1 MKKLL
6 EGVRVID
13 FGMAAAG
20 PSGSKLL
27 AEFGAEVIVA
37 EPIQGT
43 STRWMTMYYDFWSDG
58 KKSVPI
64 DVKNP
69 EGKEVLLKLVASAD
83 VFMSNFRAKALR
95 SLGLTYE
102 DLKKVNP
109 GIIYAV
115 LYGWGKEGPL
125 KDSPA
130 YDITA
135 FWARG
140 GYMRD
145 MAEKGSILVAPQ
157 GVADCSMGEI
167 LAAGISAALY
177 HKEKTGEGTEL
188 HTSIFNQAIY
198 LNNFQSIGVQFGEK
212 FQKTRF
218 APTEALVNTYRCKDG
233 EYVLMFDNQFDRHF
247 FKILKALGRG
257 DLAGDPRWTKIED
270 TKWDKAPELVAILD
284 EAFAK
289 LTSDEAVEA
298 LSAIDVSIEKCCS
311 FEDTLSDPQVLEN
324 KYLFDWELSSG
335 PHKGEMIKMPSSPIF
350 VDGENNSVD
359 FKRAPRL
366 GEHTMELLTSVGYTE
381 EQVRDLAERK
391 IVTLET
397 E

>member
-1 MKKLL
+1 MKKTL

-43 STRWMTMYYDFWSDG
+43 STRWMTSYYDFWSDG

-64 DVKNP
+64 DVKSP
-69 EGKEVLLKLVASAD
+69 EGKEVLMKLVASAD

-102 DLKKVNP
+102 DLKKVKP
-109 GIIYAV
+109 DIIYAV
-115 LYGWGKEGPL
+115 LYGWGKDGPL

-145 MAEKGSILVAPQ
+145 IADKGSILVAPQ

-167 LAAGISAALY
+167 LASGICAALY
-177 HKEKTGEGTEL
+177 HKEKTGEGMEI
-188 HTSIFNQAIY
+188 HTSIYNQAIY
-198 LNNFQSIGVQFGEK
+198 LNNFQSIGVQFGEE
-212 FQKTRF
+212 FQKTRL

-247 FKILKALGRG
+247 WKILKALGRG
-257 DLAGDPRWTKIED
+257 DLEGDPRWTNIDD
-270 TKWDKAPELVAILD
+270 TKRDKAPELVAILD

-289 LTSDEAVEA
+289 LTSDEAVTA
-298 LSAIDVSIEKCCS
+298 LSAVDVSIEKCWG
-311 FEDTLSDPQVLEN
+311 FKETLSDPQVLEN
-324 KYLFDWELSSG
+324 KYLFDWTLSSG
-335 PHKGEMIKMPSSPIF
+335 PHKGETIKMPASPIYF
-350 VDGENNSVD
+350 NGENNSSD
-359 FKRAPRL
+359 FKRGPRL
-366 GEHTMELLTSVGYTE
+366 GEHTMELLKSVGYTE
-381 EQVRDLAERK
+381 DEIRALAEK
-391 IVTLET
+391 KAVVIGE
-397 E
+397 